1 MSNSFDDAKTD
12 TNRDDRP
19 HEACGV
25 FGIYA
30 PGEDV
35 GRLTYFGLFALQ
47 HRGQESAGIAVS
59 VGNDLAVYRD
69 MGLVNQVFNEK
80 ILSVLKGDMAI
91 GHTRYST
98 TGSSMFCNAQPILI
112 KTQHRIMALGHN
124 GNLINSSDLQRAMLK
139 KNIKFEGTSDS
150 EVLAWCIASSEKKDI
165 IEAIAETMPQLKGA
179 YSLVL
184 LTPESLIAVRDPL
197 GIRPLCIGKLNHY
210 PGKTGYVFASETCAL
225 NVIGAEYIREVD
237 PGEIVVVRDGQLKSF
252 HAVPGEQQATCVFE
266 LIYFARPDSYILGK
280 SVHFARRR
288 MGKILAREHP
298 VDADLV
304 VNVPDSSTPAAIG
317 YSEAAG
323 IPFGEVLIKN
333 RYIHRTFIQPDQRLR
348 DLGVRMK
355 LNPLKEE
362 IEGKRIVLV
371 DDSIVRGTTSAK
383 IVKLLKEAGAKE
395 VHVRVSSPPI
405 RHPCYYGID
414 MATRSELIASGRE
427 IDEVR
432 EKIGADSLAYL
443 SMDGLMEAVGV
454 PRERFC
460 AACFT
465 DEYPIKVPEQLE
477 LDKLALEKTE
487 PTFMKR

>member
-1 MSNSFDDAKTD
+1 MSLENIMK
-12 TNRDDRP
+12 NDRP
-19 HEACGV
+19 QEACGV
-25 FGIYA
+25 FGVYA

-59 VGNDLAVYRD
+59 VGNDVSVYRD
-69 MGLVNQVFNEK
+69 MGLVNQVFDEK

-98 TGSSMFCNAQPILI
+98 TGSSMFCNAQPVFI
-112 KTQHRIMALGHN
+112 KTQNRIMALGHN
-124 GNLINSSDLQRAMLK
+124 GNLINSSELQRALK
-139 KNIKFEGTSDS
+139 NKNVQFEGTSDS
-150 EVLAWCIASSEKKDI
+150 EVLAWWIASSEKQDI
-165 IEAIAETMPQLKGA
+165 VEAIAESMPHLKGA
-179 YSLVL
+179 YSLVI
-184 LTPESLIAVRDPL
+184 LTPDSLIAVRDPY
-197 GIRPLCIGKLNHY
+197 GIRPLCIGKLNRT

-225 NVIGAEYIREVD
+225 NVIGAEYLREVD
-237 PGEIVVVRDGQLKSF
+237 PGEIVVVKDGQMKSF
-252 HAVPGEQQATCVFE
+252 NALPSERQATCIFE
-266 LIYFARPDSYILGK
+266 IIYFSRPDSYILGK
-280 SVHFARRR
+280 SVHLARRR

-317 YSEAAG
+317 YSEAAE

-427 IDEVR
+427 IEEVR
-432 EKIGADSLAYL
+432 EKIGADSLEYL
-443 SMDGLMEAVGV
+443 SMEGLLEAVGLS
-454 PRERFC
+454 RERFC
-460 AACFT
+460 TACFT

>member
-1 MSNSFDDAKTD
+1 MKREDIM
-12 TNRDDRP
+12 RDERMQ
-19 HEACGV
+19 EACGV
-25 FGIYA
+25 FGVYA

-35 GRLTYFGLFALQ
+35 GRLTYFGLYALQ

-59 VGNDLAVYRD
+59 VGNDVAVYRD
-69 MGLVNQVFNEK
+69 MGLVNQVFDEK

-98 TGSSMFCNAQPILI
+98 TGSSLFCNAQPVMI
-112 KTQHRIMALGHN
+112 KSEDRIMALGHN
-124 GNLINSSDLQRAMLK
+124 GNLINSAELQRALK
-139 KNIKFEGTSDS
+139 NKNVHFQGTSDS
-150 EVLAWCIASSEKKDI
+150 EVLAWWIASSEKQDI
-165 IEAIAETMPQLKGA
+165 VEAIAESMPHLKGA
-179 YSLVL
+179 YSLVI
-184 LTPESLIAVRDPL
+184 LTPESLIAVRDPY
-197 GIRPLCIGKLNHY
+197 GIRPLCIGRLNHT

-225 NVIGAEYIREVD
+225 NVIGAEYLREVD
-237 PGEIVVVRDGQLKSF
+237 PGEIVVVKDGQMKSF
-252 HAVPGEQQATCVFE
+252 NAVPCERQATCIFE
-266 LIYFARPDSYILGK
+266 IIYFARPDSYILGR
-280 SVHFARRR
+280 SVHLARRR

-317 YSEAAG
+317 FSEAAE

-383 IVKLLKEAGAKE
+383 IVKLLKEAGARE

-414 MATRSELIASGRE
+414 MATRAELIASGRE
-427 IDEVR
+427 TDEVR
-432 EKIGADSLAYL
+432 EKIGADSLEYL
-443 SMDGLMEAVGV
+443 SMEGMLEAVGLSV
-454 PRERFC
+454 ERFC
-460 AACFT
+460 TACFT
-465 DEYPIKVPEQLE
+465 DDYPIKVPEQLE
-477 LDKLALEKTE
+477 LDKLALEKSE

>member
-1 MSNSFDDAKTD
+1 MKNDK
-12 TNRDDRP
+12 P
-19 HEACGV
+19 QEACGV
-25 FGIYA
+25 FGVYA

-35 GRLTYFGLFALQ
+35 ARLTYFGLFALQ

-59 VGNDLAVYRD
+59 VGNDVAVYRD

-98 TGSSMFCNAQPILI
+98 TGSSMLCNAQPILL
-112 KTQHRIMALGHN
+112 KTPNRIMAVGHN
-124 GNLINSSDLQRAMLK
+124 GNLINASDRKRALLK
-139 KNIKFEGTSDS
+139 KKIQFEGTSDS
-150 EVLAWCIASSEKKDI
+150 EVLAWCIASSKKKDI
-165 IEAIAETMPQLKGA
+165 VEAIAETMPQLKGA
-179 YSLVL
+179 YSLVI
-184 LTPESLIAVRDPL
+184 LTPDSLISVRDPHGL
-197 GIRPLCIGKLNHY
+197 RPLCIGKLNHT

-225 NVIGAEYIREVD
+225 NVIGAEYMREVD
-237 PGEIVVVRDGQLKSF
+237 PGEIVMVRDGQLKSF
-252 HAVPGEQQATCVFE
+252 HAVPGEQQSTCIFE

-280 SVHFARRR
+280 SVHLARRR

-298 VDADLV
+298 VEADLV

-317 YSEAAG
+317 YSEAAN
-323 IPFGEVLIKN
+323 IPYGEVLIKN

-383 IVKLLKEAGAKE
+383 IVRLLKEAGAKE

-405 RHPCYYGID
+405 RNPCYYGID
-414 MATRSELIASGRE
+414 MATRSELIASGRSV
-427 IDEVR
+427 DEVR
-432 EKIGADSLAYL
+432 EEIGANSLEYL
-443 SMDGLMEAVGV
+443 SMEGLLEAVGV

-465 DEYPIKVPEQLE
+465 GEYPIKVPEQLE
-477 LDKLALEKTE
+477 LGKLALERTE
-487 PTFMKR
+487 PSIMKR